1 MTETT
6 SPIPSKKKEVELLSF
21 PEALLSVIVG
31 RKITKLEWDNSETY
45 VHTAEG
51 FLCIHNQGDETP
63 HALLVKEEDL
73 KGTDW
78 IVINEKISN

>member
-1 MTETT
+1 MAETT
-6 SPIPSKKKEVELLSF
+6 SPIPSKKKEIKQMSF
-21 PEALLSVIVG
+21 SEALLSVILG
-31 RKITKLEWDNSETY
+31 KKITKLEWDNSETY
-45 VHTAEG
+45 VYLAEG